1 MSNNIKDLIIY
12 PLNQIID
19 DRGAVLKFL
28 DSSSPSFSAFG
39 EAYYSKINSGVIK
52 GWKYHKRI
60 YQNFCVPFGRVKMVV
75 YDDREKS
82 KYRGFIDEIILDD
95 SQNYCLLSMPPLLW
109 YSFKSESEN
118 FSILSNIASE
128 KHDKNESINAELI
141 NSEIPYEW
149 K

>member
-1 MSNNIKDLIIY
+1 MSNNIKDLLIY
-12 PLNQIID
+12 PLNQILD
-19 DRGAVLKFL
+19 DRGAVFKFL
-28 DSSSPSFSAFG
+28 DSSSPSFSTFG
-39 EAYYSKINSGVIK
+39 EAYYSKINGGVIK

-60 YQNFCVPFGRVKMVV
+60 HQNFCVPYGKVKMVI
-75 YDDREKS
+75 YDDRENS
-82 KYRGFIDEIILDD
+82 KYKGCIDEIILDD

-128 KHDKNESINAELI
+128 KHDPNESISLPLI
-141 NSEIPYEW
+141 NNKIPYEW